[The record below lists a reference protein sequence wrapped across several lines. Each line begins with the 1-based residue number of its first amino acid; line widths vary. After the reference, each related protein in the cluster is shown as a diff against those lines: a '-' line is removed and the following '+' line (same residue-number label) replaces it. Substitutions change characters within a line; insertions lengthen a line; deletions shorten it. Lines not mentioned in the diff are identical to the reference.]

1 MEVYLDYA
9 AATPMDKEVY
19 EAQLPYFTQKFY
31 NPSASYCVAQQ
42 IRQDLNN
49 AKTHIAQTLGTKS
62 ASIVMTAGATE
73 ANNLALACVTG
84 PVISDSL
91 EHDSILAC
99 VDQREHTLLRPTK
112 EGFITPE
119 NLQQALTPQ
128 TQLVSIEYANGEIG
142 VIQPLRELAKVIEQ
156 ERYRRLVH
164 HETTPLFF
172 HADASQAALTCSVNV
187 SSLGVDLMTLS
198 AAKIYGPKQVGLLYV
213 SPNVALKPQ
222 ILGGGQEGGMRSGT
236 ENVAGTIAFAKA
248 LELAQQYRT
257 SSGLQELKR
266 NRNFMQKQ
274 LTRLFKCA
282 VISGP
287 RNDRHRLPGLLHI
300 SFPYLEARRLII
312 LLENMGVYVATG
324 SACAASKMK
333 ISHVLK
339 ALGIPEYIAQGSLRI
354 TLGKH
359 TTQEEITYAISR
371 IEKAVNTEMQRLN
384 LTDKII
390 CERMNNESVT
400 SLHADA

>member
-84 PVISDSL
+84 HVISDSL

-99 VDQREHTLLRPTK
+99 VDQREHTLLSPTK

-187 SSLGVDLMTLS
+187 LSL
-198 AAKIYGPKQVGLLYV
+198 I
-213 SPNVALKPQ
+213 
-222 ILGGGQEGGMRSGT
+222 
-236 ENVAGTIAFAKA
+236 
-248 LELAQQYRT
+248 
-257 SSGLQELKR
+257 
-266 NRNFMQKQ
+266 
-274 LTRLFKCA
+274 
-282 VISGP
+282 
-287 RNDRHRLPGLLHI
+287 HI
-300 SFPYLEARRLII
+300 
-312 LLENMGVYVATG
+312 
-324 SACAASKMK
+324 
-333 ISHVLK
+333 
-339 ALGIPEYIAQGSLRI
+339 
-354 TLGKH
+354 
-359 TTQEEITYAISR
+359 
-371 IEKAVNTEMQRLN
+371 
-384 LTDKII
+384 
-390 CERMNNESVT
+390 
-400 SLHADA
+400 